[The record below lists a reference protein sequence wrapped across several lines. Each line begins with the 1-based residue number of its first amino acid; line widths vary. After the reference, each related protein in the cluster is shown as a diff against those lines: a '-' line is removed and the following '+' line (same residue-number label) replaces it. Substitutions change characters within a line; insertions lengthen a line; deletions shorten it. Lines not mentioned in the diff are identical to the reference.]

1 MLEYIGLDFFGQNL
15 LNLRL
20 SFYDVERFKKVTG
33 KCSGLM
39 VNNIN
44 GISAV
49 LKDDPAGVAKV
60 NHMPLLYIYGKKLA
74 RLGLGE

>member
-20 SFYDVERFKKVTG
+20 SFYGVERFKKVTG
-33 KCSGLM
+33 KCRGLM

-49 LKDDPAGVAKV
+49 LQDDPTGVAKV
-60 NHMPLLYIYGKKLA
+60 NHMPLIYIYMEKSWPG
-74 RLGLGE
+74 